1 METTTKVS
9 GTLTFEDARDALLEI
24 IKHYVAIKQASLIG
38 EVRYDEQLSAFG
50 MQEIESMLDDL
61 EAQDKI
67 FWDEET
73 NSWVADSF

>member
-1 METTTKVS
+1 METATEAS
-9 GTLTFEDARDALLEI
+9 GTLTFEDARDVLLEI
-24 IKHYVAIKQASLIG
+24 IKHYVAINQTSLIG

-50 MQEIESMLDDL
+50 MHDIKSMLDDL
-61 EAQDKI
+61 EAEDKI

>member
-1 METTTKVS
+1 METATKVS

-24 IKHYVAIKQASLIG
+24 IKHYVAINQTSLIG
-38 EVRYDEQLSAFG
+38 EVRYDEQLSVFS
-50 MQEIESMLDDL
+50 MHDIENMLDDL
-61 EAQDKI
+61 EAEDKI